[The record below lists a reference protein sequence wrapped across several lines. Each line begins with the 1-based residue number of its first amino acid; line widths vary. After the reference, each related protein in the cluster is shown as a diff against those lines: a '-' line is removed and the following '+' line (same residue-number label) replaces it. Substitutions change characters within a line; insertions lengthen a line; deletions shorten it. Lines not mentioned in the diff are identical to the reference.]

1 MGERNW
7 EDRQRETERERESEG
22 TEGQKDS
29 FDFEKCRKETVEG
42 GAAAQAYSAFMVILI
57 LYCKRGLFT
66 GQVRYD
72 RVS

>member
-1 MGERNW
+1 MGW
-7 EDRQRETERERESEG
+7 LVI

-57 LYCKRGLFT
+57 LYRKKGFI
-66 GQVRYD
+66 
-72 RVS
+72 

>member
-7 EDRQRETERERESEG
+7 EDRQRETERESEG
-22 TEGQKDS
+22 TQGQTDR
-29 FDFEKCRKETVEG
+29 FDLKKCRKETVEG
-42 GAAAQAYSAFMVILI
+42 GAHSAYSAFMVILI